1 MKGEVMQQS
10 RSQTSTSTDVAVIG
24 GGIMG
29 TSIAWHLAQRGAG
42 RVTLLERATVS
53 AGASGKT
60 GALLR
65 RHYSNEPEAM
75 LAHLSFQVFS
85 NWAEIVGGD
94 CGHVPTGII
103 FTVDTSPGQEANLA
117 ALHKNVALQ
126 NHLGIDSRVISPAE
140 LKELQP
146 FAYVDDLQAV
156 SYEPTSGYVD
166 AIAATRSMASAAL
179 RAGADIIEGC
189 RVLGIAIENDRVAGV
204 ITDDG
209 VIPAGVV
216 VCAAGPWSPS
226 ILASTGLKLP
236 IEALRVQIAIVH
248 RPMELDTPHFVYLD
262 TAAGMFTRPWAP
274 GRSLIGVSGGDQHD
288 AADPDA
294 YDERNDRSYPAQ
306 AIAAA
311 AKRMPAM
318 AKATYL
324 HGHAGLYDMT
334 PDAHPIIGPTGIDGL
349 YLAAGFS
356 GAGFKK
362 GPAVGQ
368 CLAEQILDGQATTVD
383 LNPFRLSRFEDDGW
397 LAPWSETE
405 YVFSSDFGHK
415 F

>member
-1 MKGEVMQQS
+1 MAVPS
-10 RSQTSTSTDVAVIG
+10 RSSDVVVIG

-29 TSIAWHLAQRGAG
+29 TSIAWHLAKRGAG
-42 RVTLLERATVS
+42 RVTVLERATVS

-65 RHYSNEPEAM
+65 RHYSNEPEAK
-75 LAHLSFQVFS
+75 LAHLSHGVFA
-85 NWAEIVGGD
+85 NWADQVGGD
-94 CGHVPTGII
+94 CGYVPTGII
-103 FTVDTSPGQEANLA
+103 FTVDTGPGQEANFA
-117 ALHKNVALQ
+117 ALHKNVAMQ
-126 NHLGIDSRVISPAE
+126 NRLGIDSRVISPAE

-146 FAYVDDLQAV
+146 FVYVDDLQAV

-166 AIAATRSMASAAL
+166 AVAATRSMAAAAL
-179 RAGADIIEGC
+179 RAGAEIREGC
-189 RVLGIAIENDRVAGV
+189 RVQGVAIDGGRVAGV
-204 ITDDG
+204 RTDEG
-209 VIPAGVV
+209 VIPAGTV

-226 ILASTGLKLP
+226 LLAGTGLTIP

-248 RPMELDTPHFVYLD
+248 RPLELETPHFVYLD
-262 TAAGMFTRPWAP
+262 TAAGMFCRPWAP

-288 AADPDA
+288 AVDPDA
-294 YDERNDRSYPAQ
+294 YDERNDLAYPAQ
-306 AIAAA
+306 AITAA
-311 AKRMPAM
+311 AKRIPAM

-334 PDAHPIIGPTGIDGL
+334 PDAHPIIGATGVDGL

-368 CLAEQILDGQATTVD
+368 CLVELICDGQATTVD
-383 LNPFRLSRFEDDGW
+383 LDPFRLARFDDEGW
-397 LAPWSETE
+397 QNPWSDTE
-405 YVFSSDFGHK
+405 YVFSTDFGHK